1 MKHVVILLLAIAT
14 AGCMAMVSDDMQISG
29 FEGVND
35 AAGFWVKEWEAGG
48 DKQGV
53 NFRGTPQA
61 FKDCAGQE
69 AVKMSPTA
77 LNEAIG
83 RFVANKNA
91 GNYKVLIPMVRKFSS
106 GYEEAYGVLPGVR
119 AGELC
124 KDKLPA

>member
-1 MKHVVILLLAIAT
+1 MKRVVILLLAVAA
-14 AGCMAMVSDDMQISG
+14 AGCMALVPDDMRVTG

-35 AAGFWVKEWEAGG
+35 AAGFWVRDWEAAG

-69 AVKMSPTA
+69 AVKMSPPA
-77 LNEAIG
+77 LTEAIG
-83 RFVANKNA
+83 RFIANKNA
-91 GNYKVLIPMVRKFSS
+91 GNYKALVPMVRKFSS

-124 KDKLPA
+124 KDKLQA